1 MNINEKLA
9 EWIRKQPEDWVIDTH
24 CPVNIFENEF
34 SDYCVRSNYE
44 NCRKCWEEALN
55 KWR

>member
-34 SDYCVRSNYE
+34 SDCVRSNYE
-44 NCRKCWEEALN
+44 NCRKCWEEAL
-55 KWR
+55 K